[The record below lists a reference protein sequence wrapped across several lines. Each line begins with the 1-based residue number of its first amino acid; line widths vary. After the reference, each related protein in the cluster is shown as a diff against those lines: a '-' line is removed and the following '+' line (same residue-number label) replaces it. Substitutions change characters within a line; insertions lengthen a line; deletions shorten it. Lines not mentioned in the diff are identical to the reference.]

1 MGVRVQSVS
10 FVCGISCVGS
20 EGQCV
25 CFVCGIKSVVN
36 EGSECVLYRN
46 YKLCGE

>member
-1 MGVRVQSVS
+1 MC